1 MTRIVIDP
9 AELAALSA
17 LCRNA
22 SYDAAGIATEVRHRV
37 DHLTQLLNAG
47 GEGADA
53 ARIETLVHTAVHQ
66 LHHVAA
72 QLDDDALAVATFGE
86 RGAAADALGGLAGN
100 DHALLSRLDITQIV
114 RTQGQ
119 EQ

>member
-22 SYDAAGIATEVRHRV
+22 SYDAAGIATEVRHRS
-37 DHLTQLLNAG
+37 DYLAQLLHASG
-47 GEGADA
+47 AGADA
-53 ARIETLVHTAVHQ
+53 ARIDALVHAAVHQ

-72 QLDDDALAVATFGE
+72 VLDDDALAVATFGQ

-100 DHALLSRLDITQIV
+100 EHALLSRLD
-114 RTQGQ
+114 R
-119 EQ
+119 EQLGDK

>member
-22 SYDAAGIATEVRHRV
+22 SYDAAGIATEARHRA
-37 DHLTQLLNAG
+37 DHLSQLLHADG
-47 GEGADA
+47 AGADA
-53 ARIETLVHTAVHQ
+53 ARIESLVHGAVHQ

-72 QLDDDALAVATFGE
+72 LLDDDALAVATFGQ
-86 RGAAADALGGLAGN
+86 RGAAADALGDLTGN
-100 DHALLSRLDITQIV
+100 EHALLSRLDTQ
-114 RTQGQ
+114 RGQ
-119 EQ
+119 ER